1 MFTNLSGLFLFIGLE
16 EAVAWLLLVIAG
28 IFEVVWAVALKFSQ
42 GFTRL
47 WPTVITIA
55 GLAISTYLL
64 AQAAK
69 TLPIGTA
76 YAVWT
81 GIGAVGVVLL
91 GILLLGEPRSLPR
104 LLFVA
109 LIVIGIVGLNLTSG
123 E

>member
-1 MFTNLSGLFLFIGLE
+1 M
-16 EAVAWLLLVIAG
+16 AWLLLVIAG